1 MAKYNTKIK
10 RLTNRNKKLTEIINE
25 LTSQNLKLKN
35 ENFGT
40 ATSQEYADM
49 RLRAQKAEL
58 ALEAIMQHNKDYQIK
73 SNTDKFNIKTLIDK
87 L

>member
-1 MAKYNTKIK
+1 MSKYNIKIK
-10 RLTNRNKKLTEIINE
+10 RLTNRNKKLAKIVKE
-25 LTSQNLKLKN
+25 LTALNLKLKN

-58 ALEAIMQHNKDYQIK
+58 ALEAMMQNNKDYQIK
-73 SNTDKFNIKTLIDK
+73 RNDIKFNIKALIDK